1 VPEDFKFDD
10 LVNHSAKDKPVAREV
25 TAQTEFPRVAI
36 PRVGD
41 GRLLIF
47 GGIT

>member
-1 VPEDFKFDD
+1 MPEDFKFDD

-25 TAQTEFPRVAI
+25 TAQTEFPAL
-36 PRVGD
+36 PSRVGD